1 MYKILC
7 LNNISQVGLSHLTD
21 EFELTD
27 DIAQADAI
35 LVRSADMLS
44 MDIPDNV
51 KVIARAGAGYNN
63 IPTAALAE
71 RGIPVFN
78 TPGANANGVKELVLC
93 GMLLAARDVL
103 GGIEWCKENA
113 DDPAIGKSAEKAKKA
128 FAGGEIIG
136 KTLGVIGLGAIGKL
150 VVRSAEALGM
160 KTIGYDPYLPAD
172 AAAAISPDMT
182 FTAELA
188 DIYQHCDYIT
198 IHVPAM
204 DSTKNMVN
212 AGLISQMKP
221 GAVVLNFA
229 RNTIVDEQAMAAALA
244 EGHIARYVTDFP
256 PPVSADMKNAI
267 VLPHLGASTTEAE
280 ENCAVMAAEELRDF
294 IENGNITHSVNF
306 GAVDL
311 GPIASGE
318 RLAIIHQNVQGM
330 IGKFSQYLADSGIN
344 IENMA
349 NKSRGAMAY
358 TLIDIAGEVPT
369 DVIDYLAQAEG
380 VRRIRVIRA

>member
-63 IPTAALAE
+63 IPTVALAE

-128 FAGGEIIG
+128 FAGGEIMG

-160 KTIGYDPYLPAD
+160 RTIGYDPYLPAD

-188 DIYQHCDYIT
+188 DIYQNCDYIT

-204 DSTKNMVN
+204 EGTIGMIDSV
-212 AGLISQMKP
+212 ACGQMKP
-221 GAVVLNFA
+221 GCVFLNFS
-229 RNTIVDEQAMAAALA
+229 RDTLVDAEAMTQALA
-244 EGHIARYVTDFP
+244 SGKVRKYVTDFATP
-256 PPVSADMKNAI
+256 AVMAMENAI
-267 VLPHLGASTTEAE
+267 MLPHLGASTAE
-280 ENCAVMAAEELRDF
+280 SEDNCAIMAVKDVMTYLK
-294 IENGNITHSVNF
+294 T
-306 GAVDL
+306 
-311 GPIASGE
+311 GE
-318 RLAIIHQNVQGM
+318 RNHCV
-330 IGKFSQYLADSGIN
+330 
-344 IENMA
+344 NM
-349 NKSRGAMAY
+349 K
-358 TLIDIAGEVPT
+358 
-369 DVIDYLAQAEG
+369 
-380 VRRIRVIRA
+380 